1 MRKLW
6 KFNRAI
12 IKEAREYDVITSPS
26 SYTIEQ
32 GTNICMQT
40 PRLSE
45 GEQRVMLLIV
55 EGKNNSEIAGE
66 LFLSQNT
73 IKTHRKSILRKY
85 NAKNI
90 AQATHIWTLE
100 TL

>member
-1 MRKLW
+1 MKLSPTE
-6 KFNRAI
+6 
-12 IKEAREYDVITSPS
+12 KE
-26 SYTIEQ
+26 
-32 GTNICMQT
+32 
-40 PRLSE
+40 
-45 GEQRVMLLIV
+45 VMLLV
-55 EGKNNSEIAGE
+55 VQGLSNKEIARE

-73 IKTHRKSILRKY
+73 IKTHRKSILQKY